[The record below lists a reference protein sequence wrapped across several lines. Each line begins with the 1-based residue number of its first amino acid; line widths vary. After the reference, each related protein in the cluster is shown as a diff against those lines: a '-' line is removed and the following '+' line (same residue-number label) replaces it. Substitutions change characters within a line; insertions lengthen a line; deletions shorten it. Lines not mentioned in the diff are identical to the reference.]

1 MSQAVTAPHRLKRG
15 LDLPLAGEPVQQVS
29 EAAKV
34 EHVALLGDDTI
45 GLKPTFHVQ
54 PGDQV
59 LRGQLLFEDK
69 RIPGVR
75 HTAPAAGKVHALH
88 RGERR
93 AFRSLVIEVE
103 DKPGDDRQVALSSFS
118 GVSPDS
124 LSADAVRALLL
135 ESGLWTALRMR
146 PFSRVADPADKPQ
159 ALFVTA
165 METRPH
171 APSVD
176 VVLDGRDE
184 DLRIGVQALAKL
196 CEGQTYVCVA
206 PDSRLAA
213 AQLPD
218 AQLQVFDGPHPAGLP
233 GTHIHMLHPVDLQR
247 RVWFIGYQDVAAI
260 GHLLRTGRIDVQR
273 TISLAGPLV
282 QRPRLLRTRL
292 GASID
297 ELTRGELA
305 SGPLRCVSGS
315 VLDGRSAAGEVLG
328 YLGRYHHQVAV
339 LAEAV
344 ERELFGWIMPGF
356 DKFSIWGVVAGAFT
370 GRRLSLNTSTNG
382 GSRAMVPIGSFER
395 VMPLDLMPTFLL
407 RALLMKDDVRAESLG
422 ALELD
427 EDDLA
432 LCTFV
437 CPGKAEYGPL
447 LRSALERIEKAAA

>member
-1 MSQAVTAPHRLKRG
+1 MSLAVPSPHRLKRG
-15 LDLPLAGEPVQQVS
+15 LDLPLAGGPTQQLY
-29 EAAKV
+29 EAASVKR
-34 EHVALLGDDTI
+34 VALLGDDYI

-54 PGDQV
+54 PGDTV

-75 HTAPAAGKVHALH
+75 HTAPAAGTVQALH

-93 AFRSLVIEVE
+93 AFRSLVIEV
-103 DKPGDDRQVALSSFS
+103 DDTPGDDRQVALASFH
-118 GVSPDS
+118 GAAPDS

-135 ESGLWTALRMR
+135 ESGLWTALRTR
-146 PFSRVADPADKPQ
+146 PFSRVADPADPPQ

-165 METRPH
+165 MDTRPH

-176 VVLDGRDE
+176 VVLAGRDD
-184 DLRIGVQALAKL
+184 DLRTGVQALAKL
-196 CEGQTYVCVA
+196 CDGPTYVCA
-206 PDSRLAA
+206 AADSRLAA
-213 AQLPD
+213 ASQPG
-218 AQLQVFDGPHPAGLP
+218 AKVQVFDGPHPAGLP
-233 GTHIHMLHPVDLQR
+233 GTHIHLLHPVDLQR

-260 GHLLRTGRIDVQR
+260 GQLLRTGRIDVQR
-273 TISLAGPLV
+273 CIALAGPLV
-282 QRPRLLRTRL
+282 RKPRLLRTRL

-297 ELTRGELA
+297 ELTRGET
-305 SGPLRCVSGS
+305 SPGPQRSVSGS
-315 VLDGRSAAGEVLG
+315 VLDGRTAAGEELG
-328 YLGRYHHQVAV
+328 YLGRYHQQVSV

-356 DKFSIWGVVAGAFT
+356 DKFSVWGVVAGAFT
-370 GRRLSLNTSTNG
+370 GRRLALNTSTNG

-407 RALLMKDDVRAESLG
+407 RALLMKNDERAEALG

-427 EDDLA
+427 EEDLA

-447 LRSALERIEKAAA
+447 LRDALERIEKAAA